1 MGLPRYQGDIVKKA
15 LSIAAFAAAASFVLA
30 GCGSG
35 GGDSSAESNGI
46 ELIQNGKLIV
56 CSDIPYEPFEF
67 VKDGKTV
74 GFDID
79 LADKLAE
86 RLGVEAEVVTTPFE
100 GIQSGTSLDTGKC
113 DIAISGISITDERKT
128 KMDFT
133 DPYLNDN
140 LGMAAAKSDGFK
152 NLNDVKSKKVGVQAA
167 TTGETYAKDKG
178 ISPVQYETGGMMTQ
192 ALMAGKVDAAVGN
205 ISVISAATKA
215 DDKLELVETY
225 ETGEQ
230 LGAAAKKGNTKLTEE
245 FNAMLKE
252 MTDNG
257 EYSKLVEQWFGD
269 EVSDSLSVTE
279 DAKG

>member
-1 MGLPRYQGDIVKKA
+1 MKKA
-15 LSIAAFAAAASFVLA
+15 LSITAFAAAASFVLA
-30 GCGSG
+30 GCGG
-35 GGDSSAESNGI
+35 GGDSAESSDL
-46 ELIQNGKLIV
+46 ELVQKGKLTV

-86 RLGVEAEVVTTPFE
+86 RLGLETEVLTTPFE

-133 DPYLNDN
+133 DAYLNDN
-140 LGMAAAKSDGFK
+140 LGMAAAKSDGFAS
-152 NLNDVKSKKVGVQAA
+152 LNDVKDKKVGVQAA
-167 TTGETYAKDKG
+167 TSGETYAKDEG
-178 ISPVQYETGGMMTQ
+178 INPVQYENGGMLTQ
-192 ALMAGKVDAAVGN
+192 ALMAGKIDAAIGN

-225 ETGEQ
+225 SNGEQ
-230 LGAAAKKGNTKLTEE
+230 LGAAVKKDNTKLTEE

-252 MTDNG
+252 MTESG
-257 EYSKLVEQWFGD
+257 EYDKLIEQWFGE
-269 EVSDSLSVTE
+269 EVADSLSV
-279 DAKG
+279 AKNS

>member
-1 MGLPRYQGDIVKKA
+1 MKKILTA
-15 LSIAAFAAAASFVLA
+15 LTAVTALTLTA
-30 GCGSG
+30 CG
-35 GGDSSAESNGI
+35 GGDADDSGLVQS
-46 ELIQNGKLIV
+46 GKLTV
-56 CSDIPYEPFEF
+56 CATVPYEPFEF
-67 VKDGKTV
+67 VKDGETV

-86 RLGVEAEVVTTPFE
+86 RLDVETEVLSTPFE

-140 LGMAAAKSDGFK
+140 LGLAAAKSDGFSSLK
-152 NLNDVKSKKVGVQAA
+152 DVKDKKVGVQAA
-167 TTGETYAKDKG
+167 TSGETYAQDEG
-178 ISPVQYETGGMMTQ
+178 ISPVQYENGGMLTQ
-192 ALMAGKVDAAVGN
+192 ALMAGKIDAAIGN

-225 ETGEQ
+225 ANGEQ
-230 LGAAAKKGNTKLTEE
+230 LGAAVKKDNTELTEE

-252 MTDNG
+252 MTDSG
-257 EYSKLVEQWFGD
+257 EYAELIKQWFGE
-269 EVSDSLSVTE
+269 EVADSLSV
-279 DAKG
+279 AKDS

>member
-1 MGLPRYQGDIVKKA
+1 MKKI
-15 LSIAAFAAAASFVLA
+15 LTVLTA
-30 GCGSG
+30 VTTLTLTACG
-35 GGDSSAESNGI
+35 GGDADDSGLVQS
-46 ELIQNGKLIV
+46 GKLTV
-56 CSDIPYEPFEF
+56 GATVPYEPFEF

-86 RLGVEAEVVTTPFE
+86 RLDVETEVLSTPFE

-140 LGMAAAKSDGFK
+140 LGLAAAKSDGFASLK
-152 NLNDVKSKKVGVQAA
+152 DVKDKKVGVQAA
-167 TTGETYAKDKG
+167 TSGETYAQDEG
-178 ISPVQYETGGMMTQ
+178 INPVQYENGGMMTQ
-192 ALMAGKVDAAVGN
+192 ALMAGKIDAAIGN
-205 ISVISAATKA
+205 LSVIPAATKD

-225 ETGEQ
+225 AQGQ
-230 LGAAAKKGNTKLTEE
+230 QQGAAGKKANTKLTEE

-252 MTDNG
+252 MLDSG
-257 EYSKLVEQWFGD
+257 DYDKLVQEWFGD
-269 EVSDSLSVTE
+269 EVSGSLSVAE
-279 DAKG
+279 GSEG

>member
-1 MGLPRYQGDIVKKA
+1 MKKA
-15 LSIAAFAAAASFVLA
+15 LAALTAATALTLTA
-30 GCGSG
+30 CG
-35 GGDSSAESNGI
+35 GGEADDSGLVQS
-46 ELIQNGKLIV
+46 GKLTV
-56 CSDIPYEPFEF
+56 CSTVPYEPFEF
-67 VKDGKTV
+67 VKDGETV

-86 RLGVEAEVVTTPFE
+86 RLDVETEVLSTPFE

-140 LGMAAAKSDGFK
+140 LGMAAAKSDGFASLK
-152 NLNDVKSKKVGVQAA
+152 DVKDKKVGVQAA
-167 TTGETYAKDKG
+167 TSGEKHAQDEG
-178 ISPVQYETGGMMTQ
+178 ITTVQYENGGMLTQ

-225 ETGEQ
+225 ETSEQ

-245 FNAMLKE
+245 FNAMFKE
-252 MTDNG
+252 MLDNG

>member
-1 MGLPRYQGDIVKKA
+1 MKKA
-15 LSIAAFAAAASFVLA
+15 LSITAFAAAASFVLA
-30 GCGSG
+30 GCGG
-35 GGDSSAESNGI
+35 GGDSAESSDL
-46 ELIQNGKLIV
+46 ELVQKGKLTV

-86 RLGVEAEVVTTPFE
+86 RLGLETEVLTTPFE

-113 DIAISGISITDERKT
+113 DIAISGISITDDRKT
-128 KMDFT
+128 KMEFT

-140 LGMAAAKSDGFK
+140 LGLAAAKSDGFK
-152 NLNDVKSKKVGVQAA
+152 SLDDVKDKKVGVQAA

-178 ISPVQYETGGMMTQ
+178 ITPVQYETGGMMTQ

-225 ETGEQ
+225 DTGEQ
-230 LGAAAKKGNTKLTEE
+230 LGAAAKQGNTKLTEE
-245 FNAMLKE
+245 FNTMLKE
-252 MTDNG
+252 MLDSG
-257 EYSKLVEQWFGD
+257 DYDKLVQEWFGD
-269 EVSDSLSVTE
+269 EVSDSLSVAE

>member
-1 MGLPRYQGDIVKKA
+1 MKKA
-15 LSIAAFAAAASFVLA
+15 LSITAFAAAASFVLA
-30 GCGSG
+30 GCGG
-35 GGDSSAESNGI
+35 GGDSTAEAGDLDLVQS
-46 ELIQNGKLIV
+46 GKLTV

-86 RLGVEAEVVTTPFE
+86 RLELETEVLTTPFE

-113 DIAISGISITDERKT
+113 DIAISGISITDDRKT
-128 KMDFT
+128 KMEFT

-140 LGMAAAKSDGFK
+140 LGLAAAKSDGFK
-152 NLNDVKSKKVGVQAA
+152 SLDDVKDKKVGVQAA

-225 ETGEQ
+225 DTGEQ
-230 LGAAAKKGNTKLTEE
+230 LGAAAKKDNTKLTEE

-252 MTDNG
+252 MLENG
-257 EYSKLVEQWFGD
+257 EYDELVQQWFGD
-269 EVSDSLSVTE
+269 EVAESLSVAE
-279 DAKG
+279 GSEG